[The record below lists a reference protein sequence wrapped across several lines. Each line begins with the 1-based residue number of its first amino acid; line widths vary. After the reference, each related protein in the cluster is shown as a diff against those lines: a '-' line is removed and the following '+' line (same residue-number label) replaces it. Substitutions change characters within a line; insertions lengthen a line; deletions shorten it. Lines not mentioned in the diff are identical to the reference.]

1 MEAAVLPRVGEKGIR
16 SVGVR
21 DDYVILG
28 IAQKYEMKSKG
39 SKLPSGEH
47 MGIMDTVYEPM

>member
-1 MEAAVLPRVGEKGIR
+1 MLPRVGEKGIR